1 MPDTFPHLAPFSA
14 EFDRI
19 TKITVCTRP
28 FRAIGP
34 RIEAEKVGDK
44 LVVHNYGHGG
54 AGWSLSWGSGQ
65 VALDLA
71 LAGRDPSQT
80 DVAIIGCGALGI
92 TAAIL
97 AQRAGAKSVT
107 IYAKDLPNATRSFNA
122 TGSYTPFSRIA
133 LRDSATAAFG
143 DLWETMA
150 RATFA
155 MHQTFL
161 NLPEHPIEFTD
172 RFYLSNP
179 EPNVF
184 EQQLIDQDPIGF
196 VNYQSRIADLNG
208 PVADFGPG
216 THPFP
221 LPWVRQRSEMM
232 FNITGL
238 AQHLTE
244 EFQRHDGR
252 IVLREFH
259 SPTEFASLPQPVI
272 LHCTGYAARKLFGDD
287 SLIPVRGQ
295 IGWLPPQPEIQCGVY
310 FDFLGV
316 LSRRDGVVVQLNGKG
331 EQSGW
336 NDDTETPDPEEA
348 AHTIRMLQNLYARMQ
363 LAIPVNLP

>member
-1 MPDTFPHLAPFSA
+1 MPDTFPHLAPFHA
-14 EFDRI
+14 EVDRI

-28 FRAIGP
+28 FRAVGP
-34 RIEAEKVGDK
+34 RIEAERIGEK

-71 LAGRDPSQT
+71 LAGRDASTT
-80 DVAIIGCGALGI
+80 DVAIIGCGALGL

-107 IYAKDLPNATRSFNA
+107 IYAKELPNATRSFNA

-133 LRDSATAAFG
+133 QRDAATPAFA
-143 DLWETMA
+143 DLWESMA
-150 RATFA
+150 RTTFA
-155 MHQTFL
+155 MHRAFIDQPG
-161 NLPEHPIEFTD
+161 NPIEFTD
-172 RFYLSNP
+172 RFQLSDP
-179 EPNVF
+179 PPDTF
-184 EQQLIDQDPIGF
+184 EQRLIDQDPIGF
-196 VNYQSRIADLNG
+196 VNYRDRIADLNS
-208 PVADFGPG
+208 PVKDFAPG

-221 LPWVRQRSEMM
+221 TQWVRQRSEMM
-232 FNITGL
+232 FNITGF

-244 EFQRHDGR
+244 EFNRHGGR

-259 SPTEFASLPQPVI
+259 SPSEFASLPQPVI
-272 LHCTGYAARKLFGDD
+272 LHCTGYAARKLFGDE
-287 SLIPVRGQ
+287 SVIPVRGQ
-295 IGWLPPQPEIQCGVY
+295 IGWLPTQTDVHYGLY

-316 LSRRDGVVVQLNGKG
+316 LSRRDGLVVQLNGKG

-336 NDDTETPDPEEA
+336 NDENEAPDLEEA
-348 AHTIRMLQNLYARMQ
+348 AGTIRMIQNLYARMK
-363 LAIPVNLP
+363 PR